1 MLAKWSAALLER
13 PNTPE
18 WFVLIDCHVCNFLP
32 MFREEWPVEQMWFST
47 NSWAAPTAGRW
58 AHFTP
63 TWGQLDRG
71 LQDI

>member
-13 PNTPE
+13 PNTPK

-47 NSWAAPTAGRW
+47 NSWVSRGWQMGTLHTYLGAA
-58 AHFTP
+58 
-63 TWGQLDRG
+63 
-71 LQDI
+71 